1 MDVFKYR
8 AIAVLRLG
16 CNTPS
21 GQAMNHATVSANL
34 HSSGLFFA
42 SLLASF
48 ASLQQRNP
56 VS

>member
-1 MDVFKYR
+1 MDVPTYR
-8 AIAVLRLG
+8 VLAVLRLG

-21 GQAMNHATVSANL
+21 GQATNHATVSANL

-42 SLLASF
+42 SLLAS
-48 ASLQQRNP
+48 LQQRNP